1 MDTNQRSPQKN
12 FCCTNCRKTTS
23 NLYRKYNATVLK
35 LTECEKCKAVADK
48 YVEYDIVII
57 LIDLILLNTKA
68 YRHILLNT
76 DFKNFWKLLVIII
89 LTESYCNWSL
99 KSRQDGTLCCKENNT
114 EPSLHEFDMNLED
127 LRFYVICLNSVFSYF
142 FFVFLIYALT
152 VVFNKY
158 FSTTK
163 LKEVTFVTVVKTMT
177 LSSTGIFLQL
187 PSIIWDISLYNYHLH
202 FITLYTSLSQ
212 LLAYRAIFDSPKIWC
227 LFVIFSSH
235 LLRFTVIENI
245 GAVWESIFVMI

>member
-1 MDTNQRSPQKN
+1 MDTSQRSLRKN
-12 FCCTNCRKTTS
+12 FCCTNCRKATS
-23 NLYRKYNATVLK
+23 NLYRKYSDTVLK
-35 LTECEKCKAVADK
+35 LTECDKCKAVADK

-57 LIDLILLNTKA
+57 LIDVILLNTKA

-99 KSRQDGTLCCKENNT
+99 KSRQDGTLCCKENKT
-114 EPSLHEFDMNLED
+114 EPNLYEFDMNIED

-142 FFVFLIYALT
+142 SFVSLIYVLT
-152 VVFNKY
+152 LAFNKY
-158 FSTTK
+158 FSIAK
-163 LKEVTFVTVVKTMT
+163 LEEVTFATIVKTMT

-227 LFVIFSSH
+227 LCVIFSSH
-235 LLRFTVIENI
+235 LLRFKVSENI
-245 GAVWESIFVMI
+245 GAMWEYIFVMI